1 MNNRRINF
9 RKDARTESFEK
20 FRKRKILGM
29 RVSRNLCV
37 FIVNFENS
45 DRTKDSEIELLVKI
59 LVSNSHVVN
68 RMQDSEV
75 NFTAGGKSYK
85 NSPSTTKRK
94 KS

>member
-1 MNNRRINF
+1 
-9 RKDARTESFEK
+9 
-20 FRKRKILGM
+20 M

-85 NSPSTTKRK
+85 NSPSTTKREK
-94 KS
+94 NSYIHTYIHTDNIYIYV